1 MERIMRAIDDLVAGE
16 EGFSTVGVALAL
28 LVTLSLIFSAAQVY
42 EVDSASADVQDIADA
57 TALASENV
65 VGEFYIV
72 ASVCDA
78 VVLSLSLSSVAC
90 LGIGVAATC
99 IPPTAALGEKFI
111 SFSSDIAKARD
122 TFGARANEG
131 LSKLQG
137 VLPYLA
143 MAKAAQIAASNDTDN
158 DAQYASVVVLSPL
171 KGTDLEVSSFSAAD
185 DAADAVGDNV
195 EDLEEAVK
203 VAEDAA
209 QAAKEWKQKAYEADS
224 GSRSD
229 YCMYQRAKTLAGL
242 SGSANPYFS
251 SVETWSFTAAFKRAK
266 AYYKKRLSSE
276 SPEDSSVMEEARSAL
291 RKRVFKYAVKQ
302 MKKGYVNESE
312 TSFSAFFPLLPKNTS
327 EMRDT
332 ELYTQSVYPV
342 CLKDGKRVMHAWS
355 GCPGIEG
362 SSAGK
367 GSISQI
373 DSGGYE
379 PCERCEFKPSSMGKV
394 LAASTNIENGFEYY
408 YRIVAEAAKEYEDAI
423 ARLQPAKE
431 EASSLAAFLFGKIGE
446 ALAEAAKARIAV
458 APPGRMGSLVISA
471 DLSRHSAGD
480 VFPSSFVS
488 NSGSLG
494 PRVALSSACLL
505 REDSAEGET
514 VISSFLD
521 GFAHNGEGLIGA
533 ADMAL
538 DLWSGILTGYSQGQL
553 ALVSTVKETLDK
565 IPFASESGLGDWA
578 SGKLNGI
585 IEDAGLEPPELR
597 AAKAV
602 LVNSGDVLAYADGS
616 FAARLLSLKKMAL
629 NSKDGSLF
637 SGALSQAEQ
646 AALSSVSWL
655 GDEIEL
661 GSITIFDGAIELP
674 VVITLPPCVQ
684 DYAFGAISSVFGS
697 IANLA
702 SSLTGERRWE

>member
-1 MERIMRAIDDLVAGE
+1 MKSIDELVRGE
-16 EGFSTVGVALAL
+16 DGFSTVGVAIAL

-42 EVDSASADVQDIADA
+42 EIDSASANVQDVADA

-78 VVLSLSLSSVAC
+78 VVLSMSLSSVAC
-90 LGIGVAATC
+90 LGIGVACTC
-99 IPPTAALGEKFI
+99 IPPTVAMGEKFI
-111 SFSSDIAKARD
+111 SFSSDLARARD
-122 TFGARANEG
+122 TFGAKANEG
-131 LSKLQG
+131 LNKLQS
-137 VLPYLA
+137 VLPYLS
-143 MAKAAQIAASNDTDN
+143 MVKAAQIAASNNAN
-158 DAQYASVVVLSPL
+158 DHATYASIVVLSPL
-171 KGTDLEVSSFSAAD
+171 KGSDLEALIFSAAD
-185 DAADAVGDNV
+185 DAADAVDDKL
-195 EDLEEAVK
+195 EDLEDAAEK
-203 VAEDAA
+203 AEDAA
-209 QAAKEWKQKAYEADS
+209 RAAKEWKEKAYEADS

-242 SGSANPYFS
+242 SGSKNPYFS

-266 AYYKKRLSSE
+266 AYYKKRLSAE
-276 SPEDSSVMEEARSAL
+276 TPEDSSVMEKARSSL
-291 RKRVFKYAVKQ
+291 RKRVFKFAVKQ

-312 TSFSAFFPLLPKNTS
+312 NSFSAYFPLLPKNTS

-332 ELYTQSVYPV
+332 ELYTQSVYPIYV
-342 CLKDGKRVMHAWS
+342 KDGKRVMHAWS

-362 SSAGK
+362 TSAGK
-367 GSISQI
+367 GSISQM

-379 PCERCEFKPSSMGKV
+379 ACERCEFKPSSMGKV

-408 YRIVAEAAKEYEDAI
+408 YRIVAEAAEEYEDAI
-423 ARLQPAKE
+423 AQLQPAKE
-431 EASSLAAFLFGKIGE
+431 EAGNIASFLFGKIKD
-446 ALAEAAKARIAV
+446 ALAEAAKARITV
-458 APPGRMGSLVISA
+458 APPGRMGSLVITA
-471 DLSRHSAGD
+471 DISRHSASE

-494 PRVALSSACLL
+494 SRVALSSACLL

-514 VISSFLD
+514 VISTFLD
-521 GFAHNGEGLIGA
+521 GFARGDAGLLGI
-533 ADMAL
+533 ADRAF
-538 DLWSGILTGYSQGQL
+538 DLWSGVLTGYSQGQV
-553 ALVSTVKETLDK
+553 ALVRTMKEVLDS

-578 SGKLNGI
+578 AGKLTGV

-602 LVNSGDVLAYADGS
+602 LANSGDVLAYADGT
-616 FAARLLSLKKMAL
+616 FAARLINLKKVAA
-629 NSKDGSLF
+629 SSRDGSLF

-661 GSITIFDGAIELP
+661 GSISIFDGAIELP
-674 VVITLPPCVQ
+674 VVLTMPPCVH
-684 DYAFGAISSVFGS
+684 DFATGTISSFFSSVAS
-697 IANLA
+697 LA
-702 SSLTGERRWE
+702 SSITGERRWE